1 MCGLFVGVTF
11 MVICK
16 GHVDKVCMVSM
27 GILSALVRILYLY
40 LCSNMS
46 LVKAS

>member
-1 MCGLFVGVTF
+1 
-11 MVICK
+11 MVFYK

-27 GILSALVRILYLY
+27 DFLIALVRILYLY

-46 LVKAS
+46 LLKSFP